1 MTVDSVITAFDDK
14 FKARSK
20 MKYQK
25 KIDKMIDQ
33 VDIITERKFWKEF
46 IESSVIYGYTD
57 YKGEDSTLIVET
69 ITFEDEIL
77 VYIMYKIALELSE
90 FTSINLHLKVFKDI
104 EFFRKKQYFDSVI
117 TLHAIE
123 EQGGVDNVIKNLDSI
138 IKKINF
144 QGFLMHGS
152 VKKKTAYLLGYEKR
166 NNFYWN
172 TKEDVIEKNIKV
184 LTRNQKKVVTCPVC
198 NESKDIDYNNKRQEF
213 SHKNGK
219 VIFNCNHEKSESIS
233 KKKVSISIKKSEI
246 PEGTDPIDFVLFN
259 WKYYAKKWKESNKNE
274 TE

>member
-104 EFFRKKQYFDSVI
+104 EFFRKKQYFDSV
-117 TLHAIE
+117 
-123 EQGGVDNVIKNLDSI
+123 K
-138 IKKINF
+138 
-144 QGFLMHGS
+144 
-152 VKKKTAYLLGYEKR
+152 
-166 NNFYWN
+166 
-172 TKEDVIEKNIKV
+172 
-184 LTRNQKKVVTCPVC
+184 
-198 NESKDIDYNNKRQEF
+198 
-213 SHKNGK
+213 
-219 VIFNCNHEKSESIS
+219 
-233 KKKVSISIKKSEI
+233 
-246 PEGTDPIDFVLFN
+246 
-259 WKYYAKKWKESNKNE
+259 
-274 TE
+274 